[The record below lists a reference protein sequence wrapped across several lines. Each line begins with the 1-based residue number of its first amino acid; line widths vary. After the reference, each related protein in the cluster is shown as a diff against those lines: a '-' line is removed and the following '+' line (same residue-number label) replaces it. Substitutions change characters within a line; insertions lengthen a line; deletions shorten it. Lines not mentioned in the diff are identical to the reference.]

1 MGDVV
6 HEDADGFLYF
16 DYRKGGGIRRN
27 GDFVNTAFVEKA
39 IAESGLVDDVYVY
52 GIASAGLA
60 PGEKDVVAAVVP
72 KDPAGFDAQQLYAVC
87 RAKLEANFV
96 PGFVQVLAQIPKTA
110 SEKPQ
115 ERFLIEAFEARPD
128 TVHRPAAAAR

>member
-6 HEDADGFLYF
+6 HEDADGWLYF
-16 DYRKGGGIRRN
+16 DHRKGSGIRRN
-27 GDFVNTAFVEKA
+27 GDFINTAFIEKA

-52 GIASAGLA
+52 GIPSARAA
-60 PGEKDVVAAVVP
+60 PARRTWSPPWCPRMRTRSTRSSSTPSAAT
-72 KDPAGFDAQQLYAVC
+72 
-87 RAKLEANFV
+87 RLEANFV

-115 ERFLIEAFEARPD
+115 ERFLVEAFEARPES
-128 TVHRPAAAAR
+128 VHRPVAPVR

>member
-1 MGDVV
+1 
-6 HEDADGFLYF
+6 
-16 DYRKGGGIRRN
+16 
-27 GDFVNTAFVEKA
+27 FVEKV

-72 KDPAGFDAQQLYAVC
+72 KDPTGFDVQALYAVC
-87 RAKLEANFV
+87 RTRLEANFV

-115 ERFLIEAFEARPD
+115 DRFLVEAFEASPGS
-128 TVHRPAAAAR
+128 VHRPAAAVR